1 MHRSF
6 FILYSCLLAG
16 IFLLTFTPPAKADTA
31 AISELEAQLAFGKE
45 LYDFNCAV
53 CHGERGLGLDDAR
66 LSFPEDHRYCEQ
78 CHRPSNPRRMT
89 LEQMTPL
96 NAFSVGDAPPLA
108 GEGSL
113 SAFPN
118 ALALYS
124 YSRATMPRFEPA
136 RHTDEE
142 YLAMTTYILSI
153 RQELSEALSFDKLSD
168 TQILP

>member
-1 MHRSF
+1 MRQALL
-6 FILYSCLLAG
+6 ILYNSLLVS
-16 IFLLTFTPPAKADTA
+16 LLLIATIASDMDTTA
-31 AISELEAQLAFGKE
+31 VSALEAQLTYGKE

-142 YLAMTTYILSI
+142 YLAITAYILAL
-153 RQELSEALSFDKLSD
+153 RQNLSEVLNFENLAAISLF
-168 TQILP
+168 